1 MLDRASCLRD
11 KAKIALFSKLSNFYS
26 DLRPPRANPRQTHG
40 QDKSENP
47 TPGELEC
54 VNPQQSPW
62 GGGGGEVVR
71 LEID

>member
-11 KAKIALFSKLSNFYS
+11 KAIISLFFSKLSDFYF

-47 TPGELEC
+47 TPGATRMCESAVVARGGE
-54 VNPQQSPW
+54 
-62 GGGGGEVVR
+62 GGGQAWN
-71 LEID
+71 